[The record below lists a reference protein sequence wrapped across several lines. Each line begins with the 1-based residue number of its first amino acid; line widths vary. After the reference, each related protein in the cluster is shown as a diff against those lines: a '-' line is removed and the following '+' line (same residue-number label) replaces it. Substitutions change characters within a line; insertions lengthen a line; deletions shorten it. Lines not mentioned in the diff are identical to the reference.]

1 MNEPTPMAD
10 PYHVV
15 VTDFL
20 TEADI
25 ERPILG
31 DIARIHLAEAASEGD
46 LADTMPSADALIVY
60 HDVPML
66 TGATI
71 DRLGRCRGIVRAG
84 VGYNNIDIEA
94 ADRRGIPVCNV
105 PDYGAEEV
113 ADHAIMMLL
122 AVVRRLM
129 PSHESIR
136 RGGWDVPI
144 VYGVPRLRGRTLGLV
159 GCGRI
164 GTATAIRAKA
174 FGLDVVFY
182 DPYLAPGFEKAI
194 GVRRASSAEELFEQ
208 SDYVSVHCYL
218 DEHSRHLVN
227 ADRLARMR
235 SGGVLVNTARG
246 PIVDQE
252 ALIEALDSG
261 HLAGAGLD
269 VVEREPLDDDRLRSH
284 PRVILTPH
292 VAFYSV
298 EGFLEMRRKSAEEVR
313 RLLLGQPPR
322 CPVNASARRIGQG

>member
-1 MNEPTPMAD
+1 MAD
-10 PYHVV
+10 RFRVL

-20 TEADI
+20 TES
-25 ERPILG
+25 EVELPIL
-31 DIARIHLAEAASEGD
+31 DELAQVELACAHEEAELFD
-46 LADTMPSADALIVY
+46 RLPTADALIVY

-66 TGATI
+66 TEATI
-71 DRLGRCRGIVRAG
+71 NRLDRCRGIVRAG

-94 ADRRGIPVCNV
+94 AGRRGIPVCNV

-122 AVVRRLM
+122 AVVRRLV
-129 PSHESIR
+129 PCHNSIVE
-136 RGGWDVPI
+136 GDWEVPI
-144 VYGVPRLRGRTLGLV
+144 VYGVPRLRGRTIGLV

-182 DPYLAPGFEKAI
+182 DPHVSPGFEKAL
-194 GVRRASSAEELFEQ
+194 GVRRTESIEELFEQ
-208 SDYVSVHCYL
+208 SQFVSVHCYL
-218 DEHSRHLVN
+218 DASSHHLVN
-227 ADRLARMR
+227 AKRLALMPEH
-235 SGGVLVNTARG
+235 GVLINTARG

-252 ALIEALDSG
+252 ALLAALDSE

-269 VVEREPLDDDRLRSH
+269 VVEREPLDDDRLRRH
-284 PRVILTPH
+284 PRVLLTQH

-298 EGFLEMRRKSAEEVR
+298 EGFIEMRRKSAEEVR
-313 RLLLGQPPR
+313 RLLLGQPLRCLVNQPAPR
-322 CPVNASARRIGQG
+322 

>member
-1 MNEPTPMAD
+1 MAEPF
-10 PYHVV
+10 HVI

-20 TEADI
+20 TEADV

-31 DIARIHLAEAASEGD
+31 DIARIHLAGAVSEDD
-46 LADTMPSADALIVY
+46 LAGPLPTADALIVY

-66 TGATI
+66 TEASLS
-71 DRLGRCRGIVRAG
+71 RLKHCKGIVRAG
-84 VGYNNIDIEA
+84 VGYNNIDVDEA
-94 ADRRGIPVCNV
+94 QRRGIPVCNV

-122 AVVRRLM
+122 AVIRRLL
-129 PSHESIR
+129 PSHEAIR
-136 RGGWDVPI
+136 KGGWDVPV

-164 GTATAIRAKA
+164 GSATALRAKA

-182 DPYLAPGFEKAI
+182 DPHVAPGFEKAL
-194 GVRRASSAEELFEQ
+194 GVRRASTPEALFEQ

-218 DEHSRHLVN
+218 DEASHHLVN

-235 SGGVLVNTARG
+235 SGGVLINTARG

-284 PRVILTPH
+284 PRVVLTPH

-322 CPVNASARRIGQG
+322 CPVNEAARRLCPA

>member
-1 MNEPTPMAD
+1 MAD
-10 PYHVV
+10 PFRVV

-20 TEADI
+20 TEADV
-25 ERPILG
+25 ELPILG
-31 DIARIHLAEAASEGD
+31 DIARIDLAGATSEAD
-46 LADTMPSADALIVY
+46 LADLLPTADALIVY

-66 TGATI
+66 TAQSI
-71 DRLGRCRGIVRAG
+71 NRLGRCRGIVRAG
-84 VGYNNIDIEA
+84 VGYNNLDLEA
-94 ADRRGIPVCNV
+94 ADLRGIPICNV

-122 AVVRRLM
+122 AVVRRLG
-129 PSHESIR
+129 PCHEAIR

-164 GTATAIRAKA
+164 GSATALRARA
-174 FGLDVVFY
+174 FGLDVVFF
-182 DPYLAPGFEKAI
+182 DPFVVPGFEKALGI
-194 GVRRASSAEELFEQ
+194 RRASSLEDLFEQ
-208 SDYVSVHCYL
+208 SDFVSVHCYL
-218 DEHSRHLVN
+218 DETTRHLVN

-235 SGGVLVNTARG
+235 AGGVLINTARG
-246 PIVDQE
+246 PIVDQQ
-252 ALIEALDSG
+252 ALLEALDSG

-269 VVEREPLDDDRLRSH
+269 VVEREPLDDDRLRFH
-284 PRVILTPH
+284 PRVLLTPH

-313 RLLLGQPPR
+313 RLLLGQPLR
-322 CPVNASARRIGQG
+322 CPVNRAARGERSC

>member
-1 MNEPTPMAD
+1 MAD
-10 PYHVV
+10 RYRVL

-20 TEADI
+20 HDTEVEQPVLD
-25 ERPILG
+25 
-31 DIARIHLAEAASEGD
+31 D
-46 LADTMPSADALIVY
+46 LAQIELAGAHDETQLFDLLPSADALIVY

-66 TGATI
+66 TEATI
-71 DRLGRCRGIVRAG
+71 NRLDHCRGIVRAG

-94 ADRRGIPVCNV
+94 AGRRGIPVCNV

-122 AVVRRLM
+122 AVVRRLV
-129 PSHESIR
+129 PCHTSIVQ
-136 RGGWDVPI
+136 GEWEVPI

-164 GTATAIRAKA
+164 GTAMAIRARA

-182 DPYLAPGFEKAI
+182 DPHVPPGFEKALGI
-194 GVRRASSAEELFEQ
+194 RRTESIEELFEQ
-208 SDYVSVHCYL
+208 SQFVSVHCYL
-218 DEHSRHLVN
+218 DASTHHLVN
-227 ADRLARMR
+227 AKRLALMPEH
-235 SGGVLVNTARG
+235 GVLINTARG

-252 ALIEALDSG
+252 ALLSALDSE

-269 VVEREPLDDDRLRSH
+269 VVEREPLDDNRLRLH
-284 PRVILTPH
+284 PRVLLTQH

-298 EGFLEMRRKSAEEVR
+298 EGFIEMRRKSAEEVR
-313 RLLLGQPPR
+313 RLLLGQPLRCLVNQPAPR
-322 CPVNASARRIGQG
+322 

>member
-1 MNEPTPMAD
+1 M
-10 PYHVV
+10 
-15 VTDFL
+15 L
-20 TEADI
+20 TEAT
-25 ERPILG
+25 
-31 DIARIHLAEAASEGD
+31 IAQLQH
-46 LADTMPSADALIVY
+46 
-60 HDVPML
+60 
-66 TGATI
+66 
-71 DRLGRCRGIVRAG
+71 CKGIVRAG

-122 AVVRRLM
+122 AVVRRLL
-129 PSHESIR
+129 PSHDSIR
-136 RGGWDVPI
+136 RGGWEVPI

-218 DEHSRHLVN
+218 DEDSRHLVN
-227 ADRLARMR
+227 ANRLARMR
-235 SGGVLVNTARG
+235 AGGVLVNTARG

-313 RLLLGQPPR
+313 RLLLGQPLR
-322 CPVNASARRIGQG
+322 CPVNAAARRIGQG